1 MLINSSRVEGRW
13 KPVATKIRIRASGF
27 TLRIRRKMIGV
38 MICEGTGRVWSELI
52 NTISF
57 LPFANSSK
65 VWLPIGLS
73 IDFSTVSCSESGL
86 W

>member
-1 MLINSSRVEGRW
+1 
-13 KPVATKIRIRASGF
+13 
-27 TLRIRRKMIGV
+27 MIGV